1 MPQNFVETAVAKQ
14 LQHYLFSNDL
24 FPVLQSAYR
33 PKHSIETALLKVT
46 NDILLNLNDQRVT
59 LLLLLDL
66 SAAFDTI
73 DDNTLLHRL
82 QFTFGI
88 NGKVLSWFSSYLSGR
103 SQQIAFNETL
113 AAEFE
118 LQCGVPQ
125 GSCLGPLQFTLHSS
139 ELFEIIKH
147 HFPTVHFYADDTQ
160 VYISFCP
167 NDRLDQLN
175 AGELLESCITN
186 ICSWMSHDNLK
197 LNDEKTE
204 LLIIGTPQKLEKV
217 VITHI
222 RVGNTNIH
230 PVPVARNLGSWL
242 DANVSMTEHISKSCS
257 SSFHYLNN
265 LRRIRKYFSK
275 KSAKSLIHAFKTIR
289 RD

>member
-204 LLIIGTPQKLEKV
+204 LLIIGTLQQLEKV
-217 VITHI
+217 VVTHI
-222 RVGNTNIH
+222 REGNTSIH
-230 PVPVARNLGSWL
+230 PVPVARNL
-242 DANVSMTEHISKSCS
+242 
-257 SSFHYLNN
+257 F
-265 LRRIRKYFSK
+265 RKFAAHH
-275 KSAKSLIHAFKTIR
+275 SAI
-289 RD
+289 

>member
-1 MPQNFVETAVAKQ
+1 METAVTKQ

-46 NDILLNLNDQRVT
+46 NDILLKMNDQRVT

-66 SAAFDTI
+66 SAAFDTV
-73 DDNTLLHRL
+73 DHNTSLHRL

-88 NGKVLSWFSSYLSGR
+88 NGKVLSWFSSYLS
-103 SQQIAFNETL
+103 INETL
-113 AAEFE
+113 SAEFE
-118 LQCGVPQ
+118 LQCGVPL
-125 GSCLGPLQFTLHSS
+125 GSCLGSLLFTLYSS
-139 ELFEIIKH
+139 NLFEIIKH
-147 HFPTVHFYADDTQ
+147 HFLPVYCYADDTQ

-175 AGELLESCITN
+175 AGELLESCITD
-186 ICSWMSHDNLK
+186 IRSWMLHDNLK

-204 LLIIGTPQKLEKV
+204 LLIIGTPQKSEKV

-230 PVPVARNLGSWL
+230 PVPVARNLDSWL
-242 DANVSMTEHISKSCS
+242 DASLSMTEHISKICS
-257 SSFHYLNN
+257 SSFYYLNN
-265 LRRIRKYFSK
+265 IRRIRKYLSN
-275 KSAKSLIHAFKTIR
+275 KSAESLIHALISICL
-289 RD
+289 D